1 MCRANI
7 FSSFHNLTWLC
18 WEEKHHLKCTHF
30 TTYAD
35 FIHCADCWSM
45 CAEVCCFFH
54 TPTKIFGCILRYR
67 HLILPCWWL
76 HSSHGPDPF
85 GEVGCQMSV
94 SKSSLGP
101 PRAWRRFQP
110 CLARSGLRSD
120 VHSAARCGEQ
130 APTSG
135 QCRPGPTT
143 ASWWPAS
150 AQRCGRCQTQTQHL
164 RENYDKRK
172 VCEHVC
178 WQKYTLSKMIY
189 LN

>member
-7 FSSFHNLTWLC
+7 FSSFHNLTRLC
-18 WEEKHHLKCTHF
+18 WEEKHHLKSTRF

-45 CAEVCCFFH
+45 CAEVCCFIH
-54 TPTKIFGCILRYR
+54 RPTKIFGCILRHRY
-67 HLILPCWWL
+67 LILPCWWL

-85 GEVGCQMSV
+85 GEAGCQTSV

-101 PRAWRRFQP
+101 PRAWRRSQP

-120 VHSAARCGEQ
+120 ARSAARCGEQ

-143 ASWWPAS
+143 ASWWPVS

-164 RENYDKRK
+164 RES
-172 VCEHVC
+172 EL
-178 WQKYTLSKMIY
+178 WQKESKIKY